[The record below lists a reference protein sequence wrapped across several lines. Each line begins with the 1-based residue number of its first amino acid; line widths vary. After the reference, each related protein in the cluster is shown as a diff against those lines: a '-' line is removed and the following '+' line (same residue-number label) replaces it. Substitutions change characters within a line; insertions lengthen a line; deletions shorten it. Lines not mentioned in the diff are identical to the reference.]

1 MESTK
6 TAYKTMLQSVGN
18 TPIVKLDLPVKPTIL
33 AKLEYLNPSG
43 SLKDRAA
50 LYMIEEAER
59 LGKLKPGGTIV
70 EATSGNQGISL
81 AMIGAIK
88 GYRVVITV
96 PDRTAPEKIAVL
108 RAYGAEVHVCPNTAT
123 HDDPQGYH
131 ARADQLLHE
140 IPGAF
145 MPNQYYSKSNAMG
158 HYYSTGPEIWNQTD
172 GKVTHFIAGAGTCG
186 TISGVGRYLK
196 EKNPAIKIIGV
207 DAANSLY
214 SSKEPKEYTVE
225 GLGIDVISET
235 FDQSVVD
242 HIIPITDEDAFNSTR
257 KVAKENGLLVG
268 ISSGAVLH
276 IAIKYAQQLSSDDVV
291 VIILADSGRAYLSK
305 VFMGQQPESSIPKAV
320 KSTHERI
327 V

>member
-1 MESTK
+1 MESIKSQFK
-6 TAYKTMLQSVGN
+6 TLLETIGN
-18 TPIVKLDLPVKPTIL
+18 TPIVRLELPVKPTVL
-33 AKLEYLNPSG
+33 AKLEFMNPSG

-70 EATSGNQGISL
+70 EATSGNQGIAL

-88 GYRVVITV
+88 GYRVIITV
-96 PDRTAPEKIAVL
+96 PDRTAVEKIAVL

-123 HDDPQGYH
+123 HDDPRGYH
-131 ARADQLLHE
+131 ARAEQLLHE

-158 HYYSTGPEIWNQTD
+158 HYYSTGPEIWEQTE
-172 GKVTHFIAGAGTCG
+172 GKLTHFIAGAGTCG
-186 TISGVGRYLK
+186 TISGVGQFLK

-214 SSKEPKEYTVE
+214 SSKEPKEYAVE

-235 FDQSVVD
+235 FNQSVVD
-242 HIIPITDEDAFNSTR
+242 HIIPITDEDAFSSTR
-257 KVAKENGLLVG
+257 RVAKENGLLVG

-276 IAIKYAQQLSSDDVV
+276 VALKYAQQLSEDDVV
-291 VIILADSGRAYLSK
+291 VVMLADSGRAYLSK
-305 VFMGQQPESSIPKAV
+305 VFMAQQADHHTV
-320 KSTHERI
+320 KPAKHEHERI